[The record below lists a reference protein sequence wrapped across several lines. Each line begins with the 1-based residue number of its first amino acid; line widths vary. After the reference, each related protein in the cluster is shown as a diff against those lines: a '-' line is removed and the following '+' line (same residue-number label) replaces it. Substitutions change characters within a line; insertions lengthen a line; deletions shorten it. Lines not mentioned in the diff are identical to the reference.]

1 MKFTTRS
8 RYATRMLLDIAMNEE
23 DGPVSIKD
31 VAMRQEIS
39 IKYLEKLMRDLKKE
53 GYLTSTLGAKG
64 GYHLARN
71 PSRIRLGELVQALEK
86 TEPCYGCDENHTCC
100 PRIHVCLTRTMWE
113 EASKAM
119 YQKLNQF
126 SLADLIRDTSLCPKN
141 QPDSVPPR
149 I

>member
-1 MKFTTRS
+1 
-8 RYATRMLLDIAMNEE
+8 MLLDIAMNQE

-53 GYLTSTLGAKG
+53 GYLISKLGAGG
-64 GYHLARN
+64 GYLLSRS
-71 PSRIRLGELVQALEK
+71 PSRIQLGKLVLALEK
-86 TEPCYGCDENHTCC
+86 NEPCYGCDENHTCC

-119 YQKLNQF
+119 YNKLNQF
-126 SLADLIRDTSLCPKN
+126 TLADLIRDTALCPKN

>member
-8 RYATRMLLDIAMNEE
+8 RYATRMLLDIAMNQE

-53 GYLTSTLGAKG
+53 GYLISKLGAGG
-64 GYHLARN
+64 GYLLSRS
-71 PSRIRLGELVQALEK
+71 PSKIQLGKLVLALEK
-86 TEPCYGCDENHTCC
+86 NEPCYGCDENHTCC

-119 YQKLNQF
+119 YNKLNQF
-126 SLADLIRDTSLCPKN
+126 TLADLIRDTALCPKN
-141 QPDSVPPR
+141 QPDSVPAR